1 MTIGIAAFGPHA
13 GAAVYDAV
21 LATELLGRG
30 AIGGFAVLA
39 VLDASG
45 CLHYRE
51 TQRGG
56 VTSLDIPAHWKHMQV
71 AALISSGPDR
81 PVPLTQFLAGAD
93 ARGLVSGHRLPNQAG
108 KDGVPLNKAVLSRLT
123 SGESPQRAVD
133 AVLQAHPEWDAG
145 LVAIDTQGRLG
156 MGNSA
161 RVSRRDDSGA
171 FRRETPAAS
180 LGVLHNSIYA
190 RSGMTDVVGELAW
203 ARLQGHAGGW
213 CFISLNRPVPL
224 TMAQRDCVHMDEGG
238 TIVAL
243 DIANP
248 RVMTLERPGAA
259 VYLGAEVRR
268 LGELVGKVM
277 TELYVPIRGGCAY
290 PSETPIQNNLLA
302 RIY

>member
-1 MTIGIAAFGPHA
+1 MTIGIAAFGTHA

-30 AIGGFAVLA
+30 AITGFAVFA

-45 CLHYRE
+45 FLHYRV

-56 VTSLDIPAHWKHMQV
+56 VTSLDIPAEWKNMQV

-81 PVPLTQFLAGAD
+81 PVPLTQFLAGAEG
-93 ARGLVSGHRLPNQAG
+93 RGLVSGHRLPNQAG
-108 KDGVPLNKAVLSRLT
+108 KDGTPLNEAALSRMI
-123 SGESPQRAVD
+123 SGEHPQSAVD

-161 RVSRRDDSGA
+161 RVTRRDDLGA
-171 FRRETPAAS
+171 FRRETPVAS
-180 LGVLHNSIYA
+180 LGLLHNSIYA
-190 RSGMTDVVGELAW
+190 RSGMTDDVGELAW
-203 ARLQGHAGGW
+203 ARLQGRAGGW
-213 CFISLNRPVPL
+213 CFISLNRTVPL
-224 TMAQRDCVHMDEGG
+224 TMAELDCVHIDEDGA
-238 TIVAL
+238 IVAL

-259 VYLGAEVRR
+259 AYLGAEVRR
-268 LGELVGKVM
+268 LGEPVGKVI
-277 TELYVPIRGGCAY
+277 TELYVPIRGGCAQ
-290 PSETPIQNNLLA
+290 PSDTPIQNNLLA
-302 RIY
+302 KLY